1 MSTTAQ
7 GDTAQR
13 GAVPTMS
20 TVLRADFGAARRE
33 LAEARSRQQRKDTPG
48 NRADVA
54 RALTRV
60 DAVLDTYLEV
70 HAFLRGPAA
79 ATAAVGTPV
88 QEAPA
93 WS

>member
-1 MSTTAQ
+1 MSATAHE
-7 GDTAQR
+7 DTAQR
-13 GAVPTMS
+13 DTADTMW

-33 LAEARSRQQRKDTPG
+33 LAEARIRKQQKDTPD

-60 DAVLDTYLEV
+60 DAVLDTYLDV

-79 ATAAVGTPV
+79 APSAVP
-88 QEAPA
+88 
-93 WS
+93 